1 MPSRFS
7 RFAWAVLAYNLAVV
21 AWGAFVRA
29 SGSGAGC
36 GRHWPTCNGNV
47 VPRSPSAATL
57 IEFSHRLSSG
67 LALLLVVTL
76 ALWAFRAYPRRH
88 AVRRAAAASVVLML
102 TEALVGA
109 GLVLLSLVAHDA

>member
-7 RFAWAVLAYNLAVV
+7 RFAWAVLVYNLAVV

-36 GRHWPTCNGNV
+36 GRHWPMCNGVV
-47 VPRSPSAATL
+47 VPRSPSAATM

-67 LALLLVVTL
+67 LALVLVVAL
-76 ALWAFRAYPRRH
+76 AVAAFRVYPKRH
-88 AVRRAAAASVVLML
+88 AVRRAAAASVALML

-109 GLVLLSLVAHDA
+109 GLVLLSLVA